1 MSGAR
6 HTDGHSEGI
15 TPRPALRLPP
25 LSVLIDGKWL
35 ERRNCFAV
43 LDKYTQETIAEV
55 GQASAEDVASA
66 VAVAQASFEKGPIPP
81 VERARVLRKAA
92 DLVQTHH
99 DRLVD
104 IMVAETGFTPADAAG
119 DIARTIVTLNL
130 CAEEA
135 TRVTGETVAFAATP
149 GQHDRL
155 GFTIRVPI
163 GVVCA
168 ITPFNSPLN
177 TVAHKIGP
185 ALAAGNPVVL
195 KPAAMTPL
203 SAAVLCEIL
212 LEAGL
217 PPSML
222 ALVHGPGGRI
232 GQLLVEDQR
241 IAFYTFT
248 GSTQVGRTIQQGAGL
263 RRTQME
269 LGSIAS
275 TLVCADADLDRA
287 IPRIANA
294 GFRKAGQVCTS
305 VQRLYVA
312 TSRLD
317 EVLDRLVAAA
327 QAMPAGDPHAKTTR
341 VGPMISPTEAKRA
354 EQWIDEA
361 SAQQARILHGGTR
374 IGAVLAPTIVA
385 NASSGMRVVDEE
397 IFAPCIAVMAF
408 DDLDTA
414 IHHAN
419 NTHYGLAAGIF
430 TADVDKALKVAT
442 HLRFG
447 AIHINETSSCRA
459 DGMPFGGVKQSGFG
473 HEGPKYAIRELTEEH
488 LITFNR

>member
-1 MSGAR
+1 
-6 HTDGHSEGI
+6 
-15 TPRPALRLPP
+15 
-25 LSVLIDGKWL
+25 
-35 ERRNCFAV
+35 
-43 LDKYTQETIAEV
+43 
-55 GQASAEDVASA
+55 
-66 VAVAQASFEKGPIPP
+66 
-81 VERARVLRKAA
+81 
-92 DLVQTHH
+92 
-99 DRLVD
+99 
-104 IMVAETGFTPADAAG
+104 VAETGFTPADAAG

-135 TRVTGETVAFAATP
+135 TRITGQTADFAATP

-195 KPAAMTPL
+195 KPSALTPL
-203 SAAVLCEIL
+203 TAAVLCEIL

-217 PPSML
+217 PPALL
-222 ALVHGPGGRI
+222 ALVHGLGGRI

-419 NTHYGLAAGIF
+419 NTNYGLAAGIF